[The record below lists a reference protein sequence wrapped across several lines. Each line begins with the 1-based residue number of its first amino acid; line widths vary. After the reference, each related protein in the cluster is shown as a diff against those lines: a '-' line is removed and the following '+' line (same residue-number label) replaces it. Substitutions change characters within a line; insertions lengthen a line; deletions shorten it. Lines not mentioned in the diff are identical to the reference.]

1 MGGYGRAGSD
11 DSRKKEGSD
20 TAEIA
25 SVLEKRE
32 KRAWLIGRRRGQ
44 EDMSGRR
51 RL

>member
-25 SVLEKRE
+25 SVLEKR
-32 KRAWLIGRRRGQ
+32 KNGRGSLGADEVRRI
-44 EDMSGRR
+44 
-51 RL
+51 